1 MLPDLDAAKPRQRLA
16 ESTASSSSS
25 SLARITP
32 QQEIAIN
39 NLGIPGIDF
48 QPTEERHYPMGRVAA
63 HVLGG
68 VDVDEHGVA
77 GVEKWFDKR
86 LMTRSLRRCACRSMC
101 GCRRVVRDELQ
112 AAIDEFQADR
122 RRRGS

>member
-1 MLPDLDAAKPRQRLA
+1 MRQRLA
-16 ESTASSSSS
+16 ETDKQFVF
-25 SLARITP
+25 LDRRITP
-32 QQEIAIN
+32 QQEIEIN

-48 QPTEERHYPMGRVAA
+48 LPTEERHYPMGHVAS

-86 LMTRSLRRCACRSMC
+86 LMTDNSAAAPVPRCARA
-101 GCRRVVRDELQ
+101 GRGARRT
-112 AAIDEFQADR
+112 AGSDR
-122 RRRGS
+122 